1 MPSSN
6 VWPSFK
12 ENKQTISLQH
22 VHMSHFT
29 TIFFAEQ
36 LFPSGKQSNSFI
48 VYRWGHFIM
57 THFTWKMFFH
67 YRFKPDHIMRW
78 RKVLL
83 IWVGNAFVSPSFSEL
98 SFEGVYAK
106 RDCNCF
112 EFIWE
117 KRAPMCFSFWVT
129 PKERLLSFGV
139 NKWDVLCHTVCFCF
153 CNQPNPFKHVGELL
167 FST

>member
-1 MPSSN
+1 MCGRVSR
-6 VWPSFK
+6 K
-12 ENKQTISLQH
+12 TNKPFHYSLCICLILPQSSLQN
-22 VHMSHFT
+22 SC
-29 TIFFAEQ
+29 
-36 LFPSGKQSNSFI
+36 FPPASSQTVSLLL
-48 VYRWGHFIM
+48 YRWGHFIM